1 MGTSRGY
8 IYRGVRFERTQESHS
23 DLRSVQ
29 SGEKGKGRLNTY
41 VRTLFIWVSI
51 TVSVTQFCRAQGLG
65 AGPLCK
71 DPTKW
76 LPDPASGLMWAEHDY
91 VRPYHIKW
99 TGLKWQ
105 EASDYCSALKIG
117 GLSGWRLPTADEVK
131 GIEYTRHG
139 VVTTYSES
147 YSCHKIATGI
157 CYNVEYSDP
166 HDVITLKIDIGS
178 EDWSGSIWTS
188 TPSPTD
194 EKSAVVVSPE
204 LTFKPVLR
212 TKTQATYY
220 SAITALCVRP
230 MDAEILQVAKDAQ
243 VGAPVPD
250 LQTLK
255 ANVPL
260 TKARLAYQAGQYQ
273 ESITQA
279 QNALSIEPGMQKAYW
294 GMGVSYGMLGQWDLA
309 IANLNSASKLG
320 KDDEVKAA
328 LQWAKASQKA
338 AKKGEKPKIKGK
350 EWKSPEWK
358 GAPWS

>member
-1 MGTSRGY
+1 
-8 IYRGVRFERTQESHS
+8 
-23 DLRSVQ
+23 
-29 SGEKGKGRLNTY
+29 
-41 VRTLFIWVSI
+41 
-51 TVSVTQFCRAQGLG
+51 
-65 AGPLCK
+65 
-71 DPTKW
+71 
-76 LPDPASGLMWAEHDY
+76 MWAEHDY

-99 TGLKWQ
+99 TGLTWQ
-105 EASDYCSALKIG
+105 EASDYCSAVKIG

-139 VVTTYSES
+139 VVTTYTELPYAEACGEDRSKTCWV
-147 YSCHKIATGI
+147 YPRDTTPPQDQ
-157 CYNVEYSDP
+157 V
-166 HDVITLKIDIGS
+166 TLKIDIGS
-178 EDWSGSIWTS
+178 EEWSGSIWTS

-194 EKSAVVVSPE
+194 QKSAVVVSPE
-204 LTFKPVLR
+204 LTFTPVLR
-212 TKTQATYY
+212 TKTNATHL
-220 SAITALCVRP
+220 SSIAALCVRP
-230 MDAEILQVAKDAQ
+230 MEPEILQIAKDAQ
-243 VGAPVPD
+243 VSAPVPD

-279 QNALSIEPGMQKAYW
+279 QNALSIESGLQTADW
-294 GMGVSYGMLGQWDLA
+294 GMGISYGMLGQWDLA

-358 GAPWS
+358 GPPWS